1 MCHKPSCQ
9 RLLQCGRKVVIV
21 TSLLQLTVIFAIF
34 VRTFPS
40 TFINVS
46 SWHNPKSLVLSALL
60 YGLGIFKSAISRW
73 IKGYFL
79 TLNSINLGHMLVRL

>member
-1 MCHKPSCQ
+1 M
-9 RLLQCGRKVVIV
+9 IA
-21 TSLLQLTVIFAIF
+21 TSLVQLTVILAIF

-46 SWHNPKSLVLSALL
+46 SWHSPKSLVLSALL

-73 IKGYFL
+73 IKGCFL
-79 TLNSINLGHMLVRL
+79 TLKQYKLGAYASTFVTGLM